1 MQFSQIDQSTISLTV
16 DTAGS
21 KAGLFVVPSGS
32 ILPGGAVLKNGF
44 AHCHLSRG
52 ANQSGN
58 GQTFGEAIKMTGTVD
73 IVLGPSDSQ
82 DWSFNFLQ
90 FANLMVRSTQWG
102 GRTVSEGSVLINYA
116 IGPAFPTNPS
126 LDSTAQF
133 DPFVNLL
140 SSPQSEVPEGSNKRI
155 TLTRVMGDH
164 PNSKVPLQMPNITAK
179 VDNFLF
185 NTRLDL
191 GLTTVFVARDP
202 KNVVHSLAHFT
213 WHLIYDAKFSWNGST
228 CTGTMANG
236 RLDVG
241 PVTKGAPSDPTIQ
254 TLLKTPKSPFYNKLS
269 EQANN
274 FVGKNS
280 SLPNTVELAVRDPAI
295 PGNFYT

>member
-16 DTAGS
+16 DTSGS
-21 KAGLFVVPSGS
+21 KAALFV
-32 ILPGGAVLKNGF
+32 LPQVGRGV

-58 GQTFGEAIKMTGTVD
+58 GQTFSDAIKVTGVVD
-73 IVLGPSDSQ
+73 IVLGPNDSQ

-90 FANLMVRSTQWG
+90 FANLMVRSTLWG
-102 GRTVSEGSVLINYA
+102 GRTASEGSVFINYA

-140 SSPQSEVPEGSNKRI
+140 SSPQSEVAEGSNRRI

-164 PNSKVPLQMPNITAK
+164 PNSKVPLKLPNIAAN

-185 NTRLDL
+185 NNRLDL
-191 GLTTVFVARDP
+191 GLTTVFVAREP
-202 KNVVHSLAHFT
+202 NNGTVHSLAHFT
-213 WHLIYDAKFSWNGST
+213 WHLIYDAKFSWNGSV

-241 PVTKGAPSDPTIQ
+241 PVTKGVPSDPTIQ
-254 TLLKTPKSPFYNKLS
+254 TLLKTPKSPFYNKLA

-274 FVGKNS
+274 FVNKNS
-280 SLPNTVELAVRDPAI
+280 SPPNYVESATRDSSI